1 MKRLLSLALAALLIT
16 GASLDT
22 RRFERLGH
30 DMMCACGCRQILLEC
45 NHVGCPSSE
54 GMRKE
59 LVANMQSGKDDKAI
73 TQVFVEKYGPTVLAS
88 PRTSGF
94 ELTAWI
100 MPFAVFAAGILM
112 TLWLARHWQRRPRTV
127 VAATEDPR
135 AQALRERARQETEL

>member
-1 MKRLLSLALAALLIT
+1 MKRLLLLILAAMLIT
-16 GASLDT
+16 GAGLDT

-30 DMMCACGCRQILLEC
+30 DMMCSCGCRQILLEC

-59 LVANMQSGKDDKAI
+59 LIANMQSGKDDDAI
-73 TQVFVEKYGPTVLAS
+73 TQVFVAKYGPTVLAS

-100 MPFAVFAAGILM
+100 MPFAVFAIGIVM
-112 TLWLARHWQRRPRTV
+112 TVMLAKKWQRPQT
-127 VAATEDPR
+127 AAASSDDPHQ
-135 AQALRERARQETEL
+135 QALRERARMETEL